1 MNKITLTDTGKK
13 ILTGTVGQPGIETQ
27 YWVGYFG
34 LAYVPE
40 SASNDLSGYT
50 TLVGPGE
57 SGDYIYNIWQ
67 GDLTGNGHTGSSS
80 DFTRL
85 TQYDANLSTNFRY
98 AYDEEKGCNRLIT
111 WTTAGSSVV
120 GEAVKYDSYDRIGYA
135 VYEGAYAQ
143 QDSSVTDTATTSY
156 TASGIPVP
164 APLLYLGDN
173 LTYSAGSLSDMADSL
188 GTDWPMTDGGYPMVT
203 PDMRCYSGASVD
215 GASGD
220 DVIASSEARRED
232 YLEDNHMA
240 NYKCF
245 VSLSNYNK
253 GHAQVSSEG
262 YETDYQ
268 ESCHNMSRVT
278 KLFPIAQYEIADADP
293 ETKETRQG
301 NANSI
306 KYRLA
311 LDFGTDNRAY
321 RDVLNFEDSD
331 ENKVTVFEENP
342 NNSFKFNRI
351 GIYAVPVSIRKFRK
365 EGEAGCNHCQVE
377 VDPDENPELVAIISL
392 DEVMLSEDGSKGFTR
407 WAQDFILNMQ
417 QVDPEEVPGC
427 VRDVEVYYNMAEN
440 EAITWYQNQL
450 LASAGLSEA
459 VTTLGVD
466 VAYLKSM
473 AARPC
478 SDCTTSQ
485 GDAGD
490 QYASLYHTHDYMKNL
505 VDAEGSGSVKGIRST
520 AASGQYSLA
529 LGTSNSS
536 TGDFSI
542 SMGPWAESDADYSIS
557 VSAGKGLMGD
567 SSRAAM
573 LLSTTGCSLTDVY
586 TSMIL
591 TTQPSRMRGGCND
604 VILGSVNYDSIP
616 SEPTVITVAEYL
628 ASLNNT
634 GSTSSLSSGWY
645 CFAED
650 DPGITGTIVAFDTIS
665 GEQKTYDLEP
675 PVDGLYYAI
684 NVNTYRQPL
693 YSPTITVFS
702 TDDNDYKYIST
713 KYLFRVPS
721 HTNVISLGYQNAFG
735 NDSFNNIVIGHSN
748 DARYTKINNT
758 FILGSSVLNI
768 FSSDRYIG
776 VDEDG
781 EPIQREISNVS
792 VMGELSGNVLGGL
805 KSGNNMATENYRNAH
820 IFLNTTYASPQMFG
834 IFPDPLGVH
843 WNASPDFPIDTTKF
857 DDDGIY
863 RTAASDSS
871 DSWANGLSRH
881 TIHEMI
887 NSATTQHLNSPQS
900 VPMIYTGGICLAGEF
915 VSPYTPVSDSMGEMN
930 AGRIKLGSGVLP
942 SAYITAH
949 PVDTWF
955 HDSKCIIP
963 TSIIGTTDC
972 PYQGLV
978 LGLTG
983 QQEIDGTMHIGL
995 YKLDANHGLQPTF
1008 DDVLLNDENPPVM
1021 GVRAGKRY
1029 LISTN
1034 EVTISPVQMIDGDE
1048 CMIVSHGSNSII
1060 FPNLGG
1066 GVSDGGSMI
1075 HSTLSGP
1082 GAWMVRAASYISSN
1096 NTTYRGFIVTAME
1109 CGGDVSG

>member
-40 SASNDLSGYT
+40 SASDDLSGYT
-50 TLVGPGE
+50 TLVGPE
-57 SGDYIYNIWQ
+57 ENGDYIYNIWQ

-98 AYDEEKGCNRLIT
+98 AYDEAKGCNRLIT

-135 VYEGAYAQ
+135 VYEGASAQ
-143 QDSSVTDTATTSY
+143 QDSSVTDTATTTY
-156 TASGIPVP
+156 TVSGIPVP

-173 LTYSAGSLSDMADSL
+173 LTYSSGSLSDMADSL

-220 DVIASSEARRED
+220 EVIASGEARKED

-331 ENKVTVFEENP
+331 ESEVTVFEENP

-365 EGEAGCNHCQVE
+365 EGDSGCNHCQVE

-407 WAQDFILNMQ
+407 WAQDFILNLQ

-427 VRDVEVYYNMAEN
+427 VRDVEVYYNMVEN

-478 SDCTTSQ
+478 SDCFTSQ
-485 GDAGD
+485 GGD
-490 QYASLYHTHDYMKNL
+490 DGDKYASIYHTHDYIKNL
-505 VDAEGSGSVKGIRST
+505 VDADAEGSVRGITTDATDGYGKCSFTMGDHSKTIGEYSVSIGNSVVNGGNNSLLIGNGSSIAEASNNAVMIGSGNQPVAST
-520 AASGQYSLA
+520 AKFDMENVLILGNGVVNSDTIADGTTLQNVSVLGQISGS
-529 LGTSNSS
+529 
-536 TGDFSI
+536 
-542 SMGPWAESDADYSIS
+542 
-557 VSAGKGLMGD
+557 
-567 SSRAAM
+567 
-573 LLSTTGCSLTDVY
+573 
-586 TSMIL
+586 
-591 TTQPSRMRGGCND
+591 
-604 VILGSVNYDSIP
+604 ILGSVG
-616 SEPTVITVAEYL
+616 
-628 ASLNNT
+628 NT
-634 GSTSSLSSGWY
+634 
-645 CFAED
+645 
-650 DPGITGTIVAFDTIS
+650 TG
-665 GEQKTYDLEP
+665 
-675 PVDGLYYAI
+675 
-684 NVNTYRQPL
+684 
-693 YSPTITVFS
+693 
-702 TDDNDYKYIST
+702 
-713 KYLFRVPS
+713 
-721 HTNVISLGYQNAFG
+721 
-735 NDSFNNIVIGHSN
+735 
-748 DARYTKINNT
+748 
-758 FILGSSVLNI
+758 
-768 FSSDRYIG
+768 
-776 VDEDG
+776 
-781 EPIQREISNVS
+781 
-792 VMGELSGNVLGGL
+792 GEL
-805 KSGNNMATENYRNAH
+805 ATDSYSNAH
-820 IFLNTTYASPQMFG
+820 IFLDSSYTSPELLG
-834 IFPDPLGVH
+834 IFPNPTDTPRSEGGYH
-843 WNASPDFPIDTTKF
+843 EPYGQYIPIDETRFSSPDA
-857 DDDGIY
+857 DGEYSSLGDLDAWAAGKTRAQI
-863 RTAASDSS
+863 RTLV
-871 DSWANGLSRH
+871 NKP
-881 TIHEMI
+881 
-887 NSATTQHLNSPQS
+887 AT
-900 VPMIYTGGICLAGEF
+900 PMIYTGGIGLA
-915 VSPYTPVSDSMGEMN
+915 DSKIKLGSSIHSCAYIIEYPAVDWLDD
-930 AGRIKLGSGVLP
+930 AGRIKTPVI
-942 SAYITAH
+942 IT
-949 PVDTWF
+949 
-955 HDSKCIIP
+955 
-963 TSIIGTTDC
+963 GTTKC
-972 PYQGLV
+972 PFDGML
-978 LGLTG
+978 LGIG
-983 QQEIDGTMHIGL
+983 PDQDVDGTMRIALYAQPEKLPPHTAENEGNVLMVDSSNALMWGPGGSGRGL
-995 YKLDANHGLQPTF
+995 TEEFESSTINSSTPI
-1008 DDVLLNDENPPVM
+1008 PVIPE
-1021 GVRAGKRY
+1021 AGKRY
-1029 LISTN
+1029 AVGINT
-1034 EVTISPVQMIDGDE
+1034 TIDIDSSINDGDE
-1048 CMIVSHGSNSII
+1048 FIVLNRASYTIQFHNIGNDGAPSNGEMALSSISSM
-1060 FPNLGG
+1060 
-1066 GVSDGGSMI
+1066 GVY
-1075 HSTLSGP
+1075 LF
-1082 GAWMVRAASYISSN
+1082 RAASYIKTGSV
-1096 NTTYRGFIVTAME
+1096 YRGYIVTE
-1109 CGGDVSG
+1109 IKSDFPNS